1 MMSEEEIED
10 FNFQKYVKQQ
20 VVIKKSGSVV

>member
-20 VVIKKSGSVV
+20 AVIKKSGSVV